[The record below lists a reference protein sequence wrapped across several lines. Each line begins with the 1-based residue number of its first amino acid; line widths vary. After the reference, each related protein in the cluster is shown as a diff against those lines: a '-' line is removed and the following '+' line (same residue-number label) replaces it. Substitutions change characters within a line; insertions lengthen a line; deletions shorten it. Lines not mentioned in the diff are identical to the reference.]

1 MTPVFSKEAFQAL
14 GAPVLVYVR
23 EIKARDVVG
32 SEPVESVEGFAIDPE
47 QTLYALHSAD
57 GNRLAVLID
66 RESAFAAA
74 QAHQLAPVS
83 VH

>member
-1 MTPVFSKEAFQAL
+1 MTPVFSNEAFQAL

-23 EIKARDVVG
+23 AVKAREVVG
-32 SEPVESVEGFAIDPE
+32 SAPVESVEGFAIDPE

-57 GNRLAVLID
+57 GNRLAVLTD